1 MSHIAQKKLL
11 PPSDW
16 ITLKP
21 SGSLS
26 TRTSHE
32 YSSVAESWAAPVL
45 RQLGHLRFS
54 TQLLRAIHYNMRP
67 TMSVPAPE
75 VPKPGVGSCVSADTS
90 FLYPKP
96 SKGCAEIEISQRRLD
111 FPATGELPRRPEQ
124 AARQFQLDAHS
135 AVRSSLG
142 RAYIEC
148 RPAFFMYRPI

>member
-1 MSHIAQKKLL
+1 MPRQNRRG
-11 PPSDW
+11 PGRRWPR
-16 ITLKP
+16 P
-21 SGSLS
+21 SGTRS
-26 TRTSHE
+26 TCTSHE

-75 VPKPGVGSCVSADTS
+75 VPKPGVGSCVSGDTS

-124 AARQFQLDAHS
+124 AARHFHLDPHS
-135 AVRSSLG
+135 A
-142 RAYIEC
+142 
-148 RPAFFMYRPI
+148 RPTTHAPSYTVSTPALFIHLP